1 LRRKFMSEAFI
12 RISIITAILFLW
24 SGGVFGQDNLEFAN
38 LGDYTLENGQIIRDC
53 RVAYRTLGVLNPAKS
68 NAILFPTWL
77 PEQLTI

>member
-1 LRRKFMSEAFI
+1 MRRKFMSEAFI
-12 RISIITAILFLW
+12 RIPVIIAMLFLW
-24 SGGVFGQDNLEFAN
+24 SSGALAQDNLRFVD